1 MDIQNLQFLYDYNY
15 WARDRLLV
23 QAAKLSPQQ
32 LMEPRIYGHGSLRD
46 TLVHILSAEWVWR
59 TRCQERISP
68 TSLINSD
75 DYPTLE
81 LLQQRW
87 RQEEERMR
95 SYLKGLSPQE
105 LDGVVQYQRTSGE
118 LQENILWQLLV
129 HVVNH
134 GTEHR
139 SIVASMLT
147 AYGYSPGDMDI
158 IYFLRTRLKK
168 TT

>member
-1 MDIQNLQFLYDYNY
+1 MDIQNLQFLFDYNY
-15 WARDRLLV
+15 WARDILLD

-32 LMEPRIYGHGSLRD
+32 FTEPKIYAHGSLRN

-59 TRCQERISP
+59 TRFQERISP
-68 TSLINSD
+68 MSLLRFD
-75 DYPTLE
+75 DFPTLE
-81 LLQQRW
+81 PLQQRW

-95 SYLKGLSPQE
+95 SYLSGLSPQE

-118 LQENILWQLLV
+118 PRENILWHLLV

-139 SIVASMLT
+139 SIVAEMLT
-147 AYGYSPGDMDI
+147 AYGYSPGNMDI
-158 IYFLRTRLKK
+158 NNFLQAVG
-168 TT
+168 